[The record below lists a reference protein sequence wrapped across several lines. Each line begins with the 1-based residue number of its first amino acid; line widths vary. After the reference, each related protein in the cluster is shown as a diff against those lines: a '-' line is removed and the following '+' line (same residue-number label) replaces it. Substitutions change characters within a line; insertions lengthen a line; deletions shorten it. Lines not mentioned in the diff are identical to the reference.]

1 MKTDQPS
8 DKSLKMS
15 KTKKNRSSLP
25 RRNFLLKS
33 GLALGAI
40 SIVPRHV
47 LGRGFLAPSDK
58 INVGFIGLGK
68 QSRGLAK
75 NVIKNDAEIMLA
87 PMYGRP
93 KTIGSKTM

>member
-1 MKTDQPS
+1 MKPEQQS

-15 KTKKNRSSLP
+15 KTDKNQNYNA
-25 RRNFLLKS
+25 RRAFLLKS

-47 LGRGFLAPSDK
+47 IGRGFWAPSDK
-58 INVGFIGLGK
+58 INVAFIGLGK

-75 NVIKNDAEIMLA
+75 KCH
-87 PMYGRP
+87 
-93 KTIGSKTM
+93 